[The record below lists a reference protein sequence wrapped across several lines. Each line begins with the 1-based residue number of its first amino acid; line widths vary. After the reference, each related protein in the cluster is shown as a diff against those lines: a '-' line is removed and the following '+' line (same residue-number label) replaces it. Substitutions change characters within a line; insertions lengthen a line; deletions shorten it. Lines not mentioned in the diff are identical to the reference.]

1 MTLIALVRHGQTDWN
16 LEGRLQGSS
25 DIPLNDTGRAQAR
38 AAAERLRGGGYA
50 AIVASPLSRAAET
63 ARIIATE
70 LGLPAPESVA
80 ALAERGY
87 GVAEGLDVLAARER
101 YGDAV
106 PGAETRPVVAERA
119 ATALQE
125 LASRHGE
132 ARVIAVSHGGVI
144 GTLLRLA
151 TDGALP
157 NAQSRVTNAS
167 IWVFDVTPE
176 AVTLAAA
183 DAVV

>member
-38 AAAERLRGGGYA
+38 AAAERLRDGGYT
-50 AIVASPLSRAAET
+50 AIAASPLSRAAET
-63 ARIIATE
+63 ARIIAAE
-70 LGLPAPESVA
+70 LALPAPETVD
-80 ALAERGY
+80 ALGERGY
-87 GVAEGLDVLAARER
+87 GVAEGLSVLEARER

-106 PGAETRPVVAERA
+106 PGAETRPAVAERA
-119 ATALQE
+119 ATALHD
-125 LASRHGE
+125 LAARHGD

-157 NAQSRVTNAS
+157 NADSPVTNAS
-167 IWVFDVTPE
+167 IWVFDV
-176 AVTLAAA
+176 AADGVTLAAA
-183 DAVV
+183 DAVA